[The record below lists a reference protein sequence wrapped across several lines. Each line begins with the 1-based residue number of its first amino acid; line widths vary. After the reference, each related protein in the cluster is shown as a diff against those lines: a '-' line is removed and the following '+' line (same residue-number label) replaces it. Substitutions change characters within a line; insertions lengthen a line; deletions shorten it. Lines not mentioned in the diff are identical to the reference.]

1 MLGTTDLEST
11 AVVSATDLVTDS
23 ILVATDGSHDS
34 DGAVRVGIALARRDG
49 ARADLFSVVEPL
61 PPQDAIGI
69 QASDIDSLTLVA
81 RESRDEAL
89 LAQRDRTHPGI
100 RHWPFTVHIGDR
112 VERIVG
118 AADANGAWI
127 TILGLGAHGLNARLL
142 QRETAIR
149 VMRAARTPVLAVPND
164 VWGVPHRALAAID
177 FTASSEHAARAA
189 LRLLGNEGTLYL
201 AHVTPR
207 IPIPRAD
214 SRGWD
219 ETATPGVLARLEIL
233 AKRLDRPRGVEIEY
247 VSLHGEPAHELLAF
261 GEQYHIDLVAA
272 GAHGRSALGRL
283 LMGSVSTKLVR
294 TAHCW
299 VLVAPPEPKSA

>member
-1 MLGTTDLEST
+1 MLGTTDLESM
-11 AVVSATDLVTDS
+11 AVVAAPDLANAN
-23 ILVATDGSHDS
+23 ILVATDGTHDS
-34 DGAVRVGIALARRDG
+34 DGAVRVGIALARRDR

-61 PPQDAIGI
+61 PVPDADSFLAG
-69 QASDIDSLTLVA
+69 DIECLTLIA
-81 RESRDEAL
+81 HESRDAAM

-100 RHWPFTVHIGDR
+100 HDWPFTIETGDR
-112 VERIVG
+112 VDRIVG
-118 AADANGAWI
+118 AADGNGAWI
-127 TILGLGAHGLNARLL
+127 TILGLGAHGLNARFL
-142 QRETAIR
+142 QRETAVR

-164 VWGVPHRALAAID
+164 AWGVPHSALAAID
-177 FTASSEHAARAA
+177 FTASSEHAAQAA

-207 IPIPRAD
+207 IPIPQAD

-219 ETATPGVLARLEIL
+219 ETATPSVSARLEIL
-233 AKRLDRPRGVEIEY
+233 AKRLDPPPGVRIEY

-261 GEQYHIDLVAA
+261 AEQYHIDLVAA

-283 LMGSVSTKLVR
+283 VMGSVSTKLVR

-299 VLVAPPEPKSA
+299 VLVAPPGLKSA